1 MKSSRWFLA
10 VSFLVAV
17 SANAARVDMA
27 DPKRAFGR
35 EDDIRID
42 AQILTDSIASNSPIH
57 VVYQVENLTPNFIA
71 VADRICAATY
81 DAESRTIVLDIGAE
95 VPGSASMP
103 HLAVIAP
110 GQKRSFSAGATPRI
124 LLPAQRSPLISVPRF
139 VQIKVNILRDTTAF
153 TPLIAQQTQAPQTAV
168 PFDALL
174 FEKWLDS
181 NDAIY
186 TNSIP
191 VQWAGRSRDLVAGA
205 DQRGPGGL

>member
-17 SANAARVDMA
+17 SSHAARVDMA
-27 DPKRAFGR
+27 DPKRAVGR

-42 AQILTDSIASNSPIH
+42 AQILSDSIASNSPIH
-57 VVYQVENLTPNFIA
+57 VVYQVENLTPYFIA

-95 VPGSASMP
+95 VPGNASMP
-103 HLAVIAP
+103 HLVVIAP
-110 GQKRSFSAGATPRI
+110 GEKRSFSAGATPHI
-124 LLPAQRSPLISVPRF
+124 LLPAQRSPFVPEPRF

-153 TPLIAQQTQAPQTAV
+153 TQLIAQQAHTPQTAV
-168 PFDALL
+168 RLAAELFD
-174 FEKWLDS
+174 KWLDS

-186 TNSIP
+186 TNSVP
-191 VQWAGRSRDLVAGA
+191 VQWAGRAREGMAGA
-205 DQRGPGGL
+205 DQRGPGR